1 MVLINKKRIDRRK
14 LKREIKQRE
23 PNKKIKI

>member
-1 MVLINKKRIDRRK
+1 MVFINKKRIDRRK